1 MPEIVVVSG
10 KGGTGKTSLCAA
22 FAALAHA
29 ERLGLALTD
38 LDVDVPDLHILLDPR
53 RISEEP
59 FISGNTAV
67 VDPARCTGCGQ
78 CVALCRFE
86 AINLETGVAKVDPLA
101 CEGCGV
107 CYSLCPDKA
116 IAFPE
121 RHCGQWYVSE
131 TRLGPFVHAQL
142 APGAEN
148 SGRLVALL
156 KTRTRELAAQ
166 RGLDW
171 LLCDG
176 SPGVGCPVIS
186 SLSGA
191 DLAVAVVEP
200 TPAGKHDFTRVAE
213 LCAHFR
219 IPVAVCIN
227 KADLNPEEATAI
239 RTLAAQNGHTVVG
252 ELPFSPLVPQA
263 MLRRRALTEDPSP
276 LTAPLAAMWRGI
288 RQLAATP
295 RKPAAALTHL

>member
-29 ERLGLALTD
+29 EGLGLALTD

-107 CYSLCPDKA
+107 CYSL
-116 IAFPE
+116 
-121 RHCGQWYVSE
+121 
-131 TRLGPFVHAQL
+131 
-142 APGAEN
+142 
-148 SGRLVALL
+148 
-156 KTRTRELAAQ
+156 
-166 RGLDW
+166 
-171 LLCDG
+171 
-176 SPGVGCPVIS
+176 
-186 SLSGA
+186 
-191 DLAVAVVEP
+191 
-200 TPAGKHDFTRVAE
+200 
-213 LCAHFR
+213 
-219 IPVAVCIN
+219 
-227 KADLNPEEATAI
+227 
-239 RTLAAQNGHTVVG
+239 
-252 ELPFSPLVPQA
+252 
-263 MLRRRALTEDPSP
+263 
-276 LTAPLAAMWRGI
+276 
-288 RQLAATP
+288 
-295 RKPAAALTHL
+295 

>member
-29 ERLGLALTD
+29 EGLGLALTD

-131 TRLGPFVHAQL
+131 TRMGPFMNAHL
-142 APGAEN
+142 A
-148 SGRLVALL
+148 
-156 KTRTRELAAQ
+156 
-166 RGLDW
+166 
-171 LLCDG
+171 
-176 SPGVGCPVIS
+176 
-186 SLSGA
+186 
-191 DLAVAVVEP
+191 
-200 TPAGKHDFTRVAE
+200 H
-213 LCAHFR
+213 
-219 IPVAVCIN
+219 
-227 KADLNPEEATAI
+227 
-239 RTLAAQNGHTVVG
+239 
-252 ELPFSPLVPQA
+252 
-263 MLRRRALTEDPSP
+263 
-276 LTAPLAAMWRGI
+276 
-288 RQLAATP
+288 
-295 RKPAAALTHL
+295 